1 MNKKYPYIDKDWDY
15 RWSGHGGSIFNK
27 QAFIAM
33 ACSEDKAK
41 DLLEN
46 WHNYHLL
53 PDELPQDYFFS
64 LLMIINKGSV
74 GPYFGHADG
83 INNEIDKSICVQ
95 HQYKRFYGDL
105 LPGEQQYLIKN
116 LDL

>member
-1 MNKKYPYIDKDWDY
+1 M
-15 RWSGHGGSIFNK
+15 
-27 QAFIAM
+27 
-33 ACSEDKAK
+33 
-41 DLLEN
+41 LEN

-83 INNEIDKSICVQ
+83 INNEIDKSIYVQ
-95 HQYKRFYGDL
+95 HQYKRFYGCFL
-105 LPGEQQYLIKN
+105 SKEHEYLIKKN
-116 LDL
+116 